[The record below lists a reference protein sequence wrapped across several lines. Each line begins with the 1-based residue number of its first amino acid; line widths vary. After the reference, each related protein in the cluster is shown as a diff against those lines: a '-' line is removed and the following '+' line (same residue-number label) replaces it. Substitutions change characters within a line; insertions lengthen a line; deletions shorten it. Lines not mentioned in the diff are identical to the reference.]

1 MRCDACENEA
11 TVHDIM
17 VVNGVRVERHLCER
31 CAIREMGA
39 GGAGGGGGGGT
50 IADPLKAAAEMSQ
63 QTMGVDATTPE
74 APRALACGKCGLT
87 FNEFKTDGK
96 LGCASCY
103 EAFVAQLGGILMRA
117 HEGATHHAGK
127 VPRRVAAT
135 RDPSAPRFAGGRGL
149 HGAGDAASDERR
161 DEDERMRQRAEMAA
175 RLVTLRKHLG
185 EAVSSE
191 QYERAAR
198 LRDEVRDLERELR
211 AVSFGIER
219 PETQA

>member
-1 MRCDACENEA
+1 M
-11 TVHDIM
+11 HDIM
-17 VVNGVRVERHLCER
+17 VVDGVRVERHLCER
-31 CAIREMGA
+31 CAIREMGG
-39 GGAGGGGGGGT
+39 GGAGGGGGGT

-63 QTMGVDATTPE
+63 QTVGMDPTTPE

-127 VPRRVAAT
+127 VPRRVAAS
-135 RDPSAPRFAGGRGL
+135 RDAGAGRFAGHRVSQS
-149 HGAGDAASDERR
+149 AAEASSQERS
-161 DEDERMRQRAEMAA
+161 DEDERMRQRAEIAA

-185 EAVSSE
+185 EAVTSE

-211 AVSFGIER
+211 AVSFGVER